1 MAKSRTF
8 ALEIAT
14 QTALALAIG
23 LAVSIVLAGAAL
35 LLAGNARADAPS
47 APVAASV
54 PAAGA

>member
-1 MAKSRTF
+1 MTKSRTF
-8 ALEIAT
+8 ALEIVT

-35 LLAGNARADAPS
+35 LLAGHAQAGSPS
-47 APVAASV
+47 APVATSV

>member
-35 LLAGNARADAPS
+35 LLSGNAQAGLTS
-47 APVAASV
+47 AGVATSV
-54 PAAGA
+54 PAAAA